1 MTKACLDNMV
11 KGLAQ
16 ELRSDSIRVNG
27 IAPGLIKTKMSAG
40 IWKQKGIEPE
50 KIGKPDQI
58 ASVVACICSDKDGG
72 FMNGEIYQVNGGYPK
87 L

>member
-1 MTKACLDNMV
+1 
-11 KGLAQ
+11 
-16 ELRSDSIRVNG
+16 
-27 IAPGLIKTKMSAG
+27 MSAG